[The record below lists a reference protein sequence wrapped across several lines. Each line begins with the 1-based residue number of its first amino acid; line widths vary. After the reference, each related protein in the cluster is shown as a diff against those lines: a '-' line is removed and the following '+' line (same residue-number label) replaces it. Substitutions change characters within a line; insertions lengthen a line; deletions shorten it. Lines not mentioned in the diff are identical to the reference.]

1 VTHHDPTDADAD
13 ASFERLLLR
22 SASADPL
29 PHAATREAW
38 ARFASASSGVALV
51 ASAAPGPAGL
61 LHAARRSSLTWL
73 AVGALGGSAI
83 TAAWLGTRPTTTVA
97 GVAPSSQVTAI
108 APPSPPSA
116 QGSVVP
122 ALEPDTQERLESGQ
136 RRPLARKQPQTASA
150 PAAKQ
155 QPIAA
160 SDASSLAAEVS
171 ALDAV
176 QRAITARDFPRALR
190 LVAEY
195 HRAFPHGQL
204 APDAEALAIEAL
216 ETSGNRSEL
225 ATRAARFLRQ
235 YPNDP
240 HAGRIAAFVEP

>member
-1 VTHHDPTDADAD
+1 VIHHDPTDAD

-51 ASAAPGPAGL
+51 ASAAPDPAGL

-83 TAAWLGTRPTTTVA
+83 TAAWLGTRHATTVA
-97 GVAPSSQVTAI
+97 RVAPSSQVIAI
-108 APPSPPSA
+108 APRSPPSA
-116 QGSVVP
+116 QGSVAP
-122 ALEPDTQERLESGQ
+122 ARESDAKKRLETGQ
-136 RRPLARKQPQTASA
+136 RRPLPPKQPQTAPR
-150 PAAKQ
+150 PAANQ
-155 QPIAA
+155 QSTAA

-176 QRAITARDFPRALR
+176 KRAITARDFPRALR

-204 APDAEALAIEAL
+204 APDADALAIEAL
-216 ETSGNRSEL
+216 EASGDRSEL
-225 ATRAARFLRQ
+225 STRAARFLRQ

-240 HAGRIAAFVEP
+240 HAARIAAFIEP